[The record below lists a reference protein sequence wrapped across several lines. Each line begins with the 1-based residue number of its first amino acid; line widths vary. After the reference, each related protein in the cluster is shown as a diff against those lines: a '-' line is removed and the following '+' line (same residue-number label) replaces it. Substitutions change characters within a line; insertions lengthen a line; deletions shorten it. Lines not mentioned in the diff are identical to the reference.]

1 MTVMMAL
8 YSQMHEIK
16 QLETFDIV
24 SDTSDY
30 VLVLRL
36 TINPI
41 DRVVLICISMYI
53 IISYYI
59 MLQL

>member
-1 MTVMMAL
+1 MTVMMVL

-16 QLETFDIV
+16 QLETFDSV

-41 DRVVLICISMYI
+41 DRAVLICTSMYI
-53 IISYYI
+53 ILS
-59 MLQL
+59 

>member
-53 IISYYI
+53 IMSYHI